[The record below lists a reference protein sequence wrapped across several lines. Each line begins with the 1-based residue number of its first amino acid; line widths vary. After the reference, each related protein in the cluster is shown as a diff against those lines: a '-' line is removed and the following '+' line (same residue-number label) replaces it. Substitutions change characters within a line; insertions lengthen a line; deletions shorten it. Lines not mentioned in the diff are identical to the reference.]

1 MTCARPIVLAMTLL
15 SASLL
20 VVFHCQGL
28 EGAAGSWS
36 VDGTLRRLRGTAR
49 VKKDADQVFVRN
61 LDEMMHE
68 EAKRRVG
75 DAEESR
81 AGYVVQQILSAA
93 HTIKSSS
100 GTLNLLPAGD
110 VETGLIRKY
119 APLFGVNFRGMT
131 PAEWLRAVP
140 EKELFRHTHD
150 AVNRQQDIKARGEFI
165 VAQMLKR
172 NQSTIVLMDG
182 HGRMLR
188 AIFAAAQRQSAA
200 FLQSLKVIVVDW
212 DKGNSEF
219 HEIFFPQNVQVAT
232 GDIFSYIR
240 HSSVARDAFL
250 YLNFCTLEGQV
261 PKFVDFLQRRS
272 TQSVLAG
279 WGDDIP
285 GLEELN
291 KYILEQQAR
300 NRTWKVCQRKHYVTQ
315 FFRELQ

>member
-1 MTCARPIVLAMTLL
+1 MTLAGPIAL
-15 SASLL
+15 ATALLFGLLLL
-20 VVFHCQGL
+20 VLRF
-28 EGAAGSWS
+28 EGDTGGRS
-36 VDGTLRRLRGTAR
+36 VDGTWRSLRGQSR
-49 VKKDADQVFVRN
+49 VKQDWDQVFLRN
-61 LDEMMHE
+61 LDLMMHE
-68 EAKRRVG
+68 ESKRRVG

-81 AGYVVQQILSAA
+81 AGYVVQQILTAA

-110 VETGLIRKY
+110 VETGLITKY

-150 AVNRQQDIKARGEFI
+150 AVNRQLDIEARGMFI
-165 VAQMLKR
+165 VSQMVKQ

-200 FLQSLKVIVVDW
+200 FFQNLKVIVVDW
-212 DKGNSEF
+212 DEGNSKF
-219 HEIFFPQNVQVAT
+219 HEMFFPQNVQVAT
-232 GDIFSYIR
+232 GDIFSFIR
-240 HSSVARDAFL
+240 QNPVARDAFL

-300 NRTWKVCQRKHYVTQ
+300 KKTWQVCKRKHYVTQ
-315 FFRELQ
+315 FFRGL

>member
-1 MTCARPIVLAMTLL
+1 MRTWPIALAMTFL
-15 SASLL
+15 SVSLL
-20 VVFHCQGL
+20 VVLYCQGF
-28 EGAAGSWS
+28 EGAAGAWS
-36 VDGTLRRLRGTAR
+36 VDGTLRRLRGSSR
-49 VKKDADQVFVRN
+49 VKKDADHVFLHN
-61 LDEMMHE
+61 LDQRMHE
-68 EAKRRVG
+68 ESRRRAG

-81 AGYVVQQILSAA
+81 TAYVVQQILAAA

-100 GTLNLLPAGD
+100 GKLNLLPAGD
-110 VETGLIRKY
+110 VETRLIKKY

-131 PAEWLRAVP
+131 QAGWLRAVP

-150 AVNRQQDIKARGEFI
+150 AVHRQQDIKARGEFI
-165 VAQMLKR
+165 VAQMLKQ

-182 HGRMLR
+182 HGRMLH
-188 AIFAAAQRQSAA
+188 AIFAAAQRKSAA
-200 FLQSLKVIVVDW
+200 FLQSLKVVVVDW
-212 DKGNSEF
+212 DEGNSKF

-240 HSSVARDAFL
+240 DSSVARDAFL

-261 PKFVDFLQRRS
+261 AKFVDFLQRRS

-291 KYILEQQAR
+291 KYILEQQAQK
-300 NRTWKVCQRKHYVTQ
+300 RTWKVCQRKHYVTQ